1 MYSGEG
7 RKYRMRDEQKSKDEL
22 LDEVAALRQKVI
34 RLKEDSG
41 LGAVLT
47 SIEDTVFFINDEGV
61 FKYFFGSGSGFDR
74 ATKPEHFIGKHF
86 KEVLP
91 NDISQQIQGA
101 IGNVEETGHSQDFDY
116 RLANNTN
123 DEWYNAKLSPF
134 TNKNGTIIGITA
146 VVRNIT
152 ERKHMEEDNR
162 RRSLHD
168 PLTDL
173 PNRVLFNDRFNL
185 ALAQAQRKDYK
196 VALMMVDLDHFK
208 AINDTYG
215 HDVGDRVLVE
225 VGGRLSKTLR
235 RSDTVARVGGDEFLL
250 LIPEIHSPEE
260 GTLVATKILQEFD
273 GPLTINGHAI
283 TITLSIGIA
292 IYPDDVETLDALM
305 KMADVAMYR
314 VKKKGRNNFQRFSP

>member
-1 MYSGEG
+1 ME
-7 RKYRMRDEQKSKDEL
+7 DERKSKDEL
-22 LDEVAALRQKVI
+22 LNELAALRRKVT
-34 RLKEDSG
+34 RMREESG

-47 SIEDTVFFINDEGV
+47 SIEDTVFFINGDGI

-74 ATKPEHFIGKHF
+74 ATRPEYFIGKHF
-86 KEVLP
+86 KNILP
-91 NDISQQIQGA
+91 DDVSLQIESA
-101 IGNVEETGHSQDFDY
+101 IEKVKESGHSQDFDY
-116 RLANNTN
+116 RLSNDTN

-134 TNKNGTIIGITA
+134 KNERGTIVGITA

-152 ERKHMEEDNR
+152 ERKHMEESNR
-162 RRSLHD
+162 QRALHD
-168 PLTDL
+168 PLTGL

-196 VALMMVDLDHFK
+196 VALMMVDLDRFK

-215 HDVGDRVLVE
+215 HDAGDGVLVE
-225 VGGRLSKTLR
+225 VGERLTKTLR
-235 RSDTVARVGGDEFLL
+235 RSDTVARIGGDEFLL
-250 LIPEIHSPEE
+250 LIPEIHSPEQ
-260 GTLVATKILQEFD
+260 GTLVATKILQEFEK
-273 GPLTINGHAI
+273 PLDIHGHAI
-283 TITLSIGIA
+283 TVKMSIGIA